1 MEVDDLVNVLLL
13 KEPNP
18 PNSIDLDFTEQ
29 IDLIDL
35 FEFLLAFFTEGTK
48 KLFGDENG
56 TVNLPS
62 LTDSNLIL
70 LNKYYKSFGFQFYID
85 TKQYNLLSSREIKE
99 INDNKYNKINII
111 PSTPL
116 KDLKFSIKI
125 KEYIYIINFDFYI
138 NDNKC
143 K

>member
-99 INDNKYNKINII
+99 INDNKYNKINIL

-116 KDLKFSIKI
+116 KKLKFSIKI